1 MANPTTTATT
11 TIHPPSK
18 RRKLSDDHHSLLPGL
33 PDHIAHLCLSLVS
46 PSTLY
51 SVCRSW
57 RRLLYSATFPPFRS
71 LYTLSLPTTTAG
83 TAAHGSAGEV
93 LTLSSFDPIS
103 SKWITITSPPLPP
116 FLHRLSHRH
125 PSFISRSLPI
135 QSFTVSGNLVLIAA
149 TSVHRNIPIPAFSH
163 PIIFNPLTN
172 TWSSGPPL
180 STPRRWCAAGAF
192 QDMVVVA
199 SGVGSHYT
207 ETVARSVEK
216 WVVRKIESFDQKRR
230 DFNGNCEKIQSLM
243 IPEIKI
249 ESFDEQR
256 NGNLKKIQSLE
267 CLEIKTDSFEE
278 KRRDYNGNCGKIES
292 FKYSELKTES
302 FDQKRNGNCEKIRFL
317 APKNLKI
324 ESFYD
329 SRLNNCE
336 KIQSFKFSELK
347 TQSFD
352 QKCNRFLAPKNSKIE
367 SFCNSHLNDCE
378 KIQSF
383 NFSELKTESF
393 VGNCETIQFLAPKI
407 SNIESFRNSHLASL
421 QKIQSLKF
429 SELKTESFDEKLNG
443 NCAKTQ
449 SFEIPELKTESFYD
463 KRSGNSKKIQS
474 LTIPELKTESFDEKQ
489 DGNWIKMRSL
499 KNSKLCR
506 EPIDA
511 IGWKGKLC
519 MVNVK
524 GDFTKEGFIYNLD
537 SDEWAEMPVGML
549 GGWRGPVAAMEEA
562 TMYVVDESRGVLRRY
577 NEDVDNWSE
586 VMVDERLKGAEYIAA
601 GGGKVCVV
609 CENHVG
615 IVVVDVAVVPPRL
628 RVVEMAPGHEIL
640 GVYIMPRM
648 CLPEF

>member
-1 MANPTTTATT
+1 MANPTTTTT
-11 TIHPPSK
+11 TTTVHPPSK
-18 RRKLSDDHHSLLPGL
+18 RRKFSDDRHSLLPGL

-57 RRLLYSATFPPFRS
+57 RHLLYSATFPPFRS

-83 TAAHGSAGEV
+83 TAAHGGAGEV

-163 PIIFNPLTN
+163 PIIFNPLIN

-192 QDMVVVA
+192 QDTVVVA

-216 WVVRKIESFDQKRR
+216 WVVRKNESFDQK
-230 DFNGNCEKIQSLM
+230 
-243 IPEIKI
+243 
-249 ESFDEQR
+249 R

-267 CLEIKTDSFEE
+267 CMEIKTHSFEE
-278 KRRDYNGNCGKIES
+278 KRRDSNGNCGKIES

-302 FDQKRNGNCEKIRFL
+302 FDQKRNGDCENIRFL
-317 APKNLKI
+317 APKNLKV
-324 ESFYD
+324 ESFYN

-352 QKCNRFLAPKNSKIE
+352 EKCTRFQVPKNSIE
-367 SFCNSHLNDCE
+367 SFSNSHLNDCE

-383 NFSELKTESF
+383 KFSELKTEYF
-393 VGNCETIQFLAPKI
+393 VGNYENIQFLVPKI

-429 SELKTESFDEKLNG
+429 SELKTEALDEKRSG

-449 SFEIPELKTESFYD
+449 SFEIPELNTESFDD
-463 KRSGNSKKIQS
+463 KRNGNCKKIQS
-474 LTIPELKTESFDEKQ
+474 LTIPELKTESFDDKRNW
-489 DGNWIKMRSL
+489 NWIKMRSL

-524 GDFTKEGFIYNLD
+524 GDYTKEGFIYNLD

-586 VMVDERLKGAEYIAA
+586 VVVDERLKGAEYIAA